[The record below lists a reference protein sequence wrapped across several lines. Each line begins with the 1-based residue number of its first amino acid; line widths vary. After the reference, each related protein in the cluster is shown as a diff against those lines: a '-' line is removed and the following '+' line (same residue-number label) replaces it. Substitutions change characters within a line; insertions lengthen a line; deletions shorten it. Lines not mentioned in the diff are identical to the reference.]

1 MSQFSDK
8 MILKEEENMKSKD
21 LDLMSIS
28 EVCERLQISRN
39 MAYSLLKRGDLEGV
53 KVGRMWRIPDRSIWN
68 YIMLSNSRV
77 EEIYHEEENR

>member
-53 KVGRMWRIPDRSIWN
+53 FGIT
-68 YIMLSNSRV
+68 
-77 EEIYHEEENR
+77 